1 MALANKFLLAYV
13 FFLLF
18 GGSGL
23 LCWAASDYLAKE
35 RQKLRSRAARRSG
48 EYEAR
53 LIRHGLTKWTM
64 TAIIVAMTGICIFLT
79 RAEENAYFLM
89 QMRGVLIAGNY
100 PTPWNVCSNRG
111 FLPADGVVLLMGS
124 KGDATWTNKFPHTV
138 ISYGEDPVFT
148 LDRIEDGNIA
158 VSLKILDKNSDLVT
172 SIDRNEFNIANHALL
187 THKPRPDKSTLVVF
201 DEQGNEALYVRY
213 LNKSAIYIRGNMY
226 LGGRRW
232 NIDIP
237 GQGTCFGGFGVDM
250 QIGETKSP

>member
-1 MALANKFLLAYV
+1 VDDDGHHRRNDRYLHFSDPSGGKRIFSNANERCAD
-13 FFLLF
+13 
-18 GGSGL
+18 SGEL
-23 LCWAASDYLAKE
+23 SNPLECMLE
-35 RQKLRSRAARRSG
+35 SRLSARRWCS
-48 EYEAR
+48 APD
-53 LIRHGLTKWTM
+53 
-64 TAIIVAMTGICIFLT
+64 GIKGRRNMDKQIPAHRNFV
-79 RAEENAYFLM
+79 R
-89 QMRGVLIAGNY
+89 RGSCFHFG
-100 PTPWNVCSNRG
+100 SNR
-111 FLPADGVVLLMGS
+111 
-124 KGDATWTNKFPHTV
+124 
-138 ISYGEDPVFT
+138 
-148 LDRIEDGNIA
+148 DGNIA